1 MTMHSAKGL
10 EFPHVFL
17 VGFEDGLFPGMPA
30 IGDREEMEEERRLC
44 YVAITRAKQSL
55 YISTAEGRNFDG
67 SHRYPSRFILDIG
80 EEFLDFTVK
89 PREGLI
95 EETRK
100 YVEMSNNRLSF
111 GAPQMAFNA
120 GDRIRHK
127 VFGPGTVLE
136 PDLTKASYLI
146 QFDEM
151 ETPRSISFR
160 VKMDKLTSDD
170 L

>member
-1 MTMHSAKGL
+1 MTVHAAKGL
-10 EFPHVFL
+10 EFPNVFL
-17 VGFEDGLFPGMPA
+17 CAMNEGIFPSRKTQSLEA
-30 IGDREEMEEERRLC
+30 MEEERRLAF
-44 YVAITRAKQSL
+44 VAITRAKQSL

-80 EEFLDFTVK
+80 EELMDFTVK

-160 VKMDKLTSDD
+160 VKMEKLTSAED
-170 L
+170 

>member
-1 MTMHSAKGL
+1 M
-10 EFPHVFL
+10 
-17 VGFEDGLFPGMPA
+17 
-30 IGDREEMEEERRLC
+30 
-44 YVAITRAKQSL
+44 
-55 YISTAEGRNFDG
+55 NF
-67 SHRYPSRFILDIG
+67 I
-80 EEFLDFTVK
+80 VK

-127 VFGPGTVLE
+127 VFGVGTVLE

-160 VKMDKLTSDD
+160 VKMEKLTSAES
-170 L
+170 